1 MDHPGRCG
9 GEAGA
14 VGTVGGAGSRAPRQ
28 DSAPTQTQ
36 RPKRRWLRKTG
47 DPADPSGCTRHH
59 ADTVTDP
66 VGPLGLEP
74 LRRDRLRAGRSAG
87 GGRRGGPAGRS
98 QAERPG
104 AVSSVDELL
113 ELLYPQ
119 YALVQRC
126 LRGRGQGTSSRL
138 RPDEVTWEDPHEA
151 ALHWDDGA
159 IQVIMAEMERTAC
172 RPREVCLEVS
182 REYPESPRHVY
193 VPRCVSV
200 HRCGGCCNHEA
211 LHCSNSSHRLVNKT
225 LVELSPSH
233 MERSVVMVTFVNHTS
248 CECRPKRPLHSVIR
262 READAHR
269 RACSAPGVLCSA
281 GLVWDPT
288 ECLCVHRNAS
298 SFSEPELDPLGDPL
312 RALCGPNKVL
322 DPEHCGCACR
332 NGLTESGC
340 GPGRR
345 LDNGTCACVCGG
357 PPGSCPRP
365 ALGPGG
371 ACARA
376 SPTAPAASPPARD
389 LRVPVQ
395 GEPANLPA
403 AGQEVQPTHLQL
415 LQATLSDSTQEVSVR
430 LLFQPFCLQLHTRPH
445 EDRRAELRGAERTLD
460 TPPQGSHWSKGLFL

>member
-1 MDHPGRCG
+1 M
-9 GEAGA
+9 EAQ
-14 VGTVGGAGSRAPRQ
+14 VGGARQ
-28 DSAPTQTQ
+28 
-36 RPKRRWLRKTG
+36 R
-47 DPADPSGCTRHH
+47 
-59 ADTVTDP
+59 
-66 VGPLGLEP
+66 GL
-74 LRRDRLRAGRSAG
+74 
-87 GGRRGGPAGRS
+87 
-98 QAERPG
+98 G

-211 LHCSNSSHRLVNKT
+211 LHCHNSSHRLVNKT

-248 CECRPKRPLHSVIR
+248 CECRPKRPLHAVIR

-288 ECLCVHRNAS
+288 KCLCVHRNAS
-298 SFSEPELDPLGDPL
+298 SFFEPELDPLGDPV

-357 PPGSCPRP
+357 PPGSCPPGQRWD
-365 ALGPGG
+365 PGG
-371 ACARA
+371 CVCACLPNCPRGLAPQPGTCVCRCKE
-376 SPTAPAASPPARD
+376 SPRTC
-389 LRVPVQ
+389 
-395 GEPANLPA
+395 
-403 AGQEVQPTHLQL
+403 L
-415 LQATLSDSTQEVSVR
+415 LQGKRFNPHTCSCYR
-430 LLFQPFCLQLHTRPH
+430 LPCRTPH
-445 EDRRAELRGAERTLD
+445 RKCPSGFYFSHFVCSCIPEHMRTDELN
-460 TPPQGSHWSKGLFL
+460 